1 MSLRSKPP
9 ERSAVAEFNYAPA
22 KRFAADRCVHAY
34 VDEGKFENRSLEPI
48 IFLFPLLPPNPRLRS
63 LRLGGVIMFLR
74 WLPEPAAPLNALF
87 ESKIVYY
94 GAILSQFAYATASDR
109 NFYNAYGDTC
119 G

>member
-1 MSLRSKPP
+1 
-9 ERSAVAEFNYAPA
+9 
-22 KRFAADRCVHAY
+22 
-34 VDEGKFENRSLEPI
+34 
-48 IFLFPLLPPNPRLRS
+48 
-63 LRLGGVIMFLR
+63 MFLR